1 MWFFPAIMLPITAV
15 VIGTIYDYNQPKKI
29 NSFYGYRTAI
39 SMKNDAT
46 WAFAN
51 RLAASSLLYSQVVV
65 LMIIVFISFL
75 GKEGIITLF
84 GKITSFYIIAIT
96 LSSITSLIPIVIVE
110 YALTKKFNKDG
121 TKKS

>member
-1 MWFFPAIMLPITAV
+1 M
-15 VIGTIYDYNQPKKI
+15 
-29 NSFYGYRTAI
+29 

-51 RLAASSLLYSQVVV
+51 RLAASSLLHSQVVV
-65 LMIIVFISFL
+65 LMIIIFISFL

-84 GKITSFYIIAIT
+84 GKITSFYISAIT

-110 YALTKKFNKDG
+110 YALSKRFNKDG
-121 TKKS
+121 TKKIAI

>member
-1 MWFFPAIMLPITAV
+1 
-15 VIGTIYDYNQPKKI
+15 
-29 NSFYGYRTAI
+29 
-39 SMKNDAT
+39 MKNDAT